1 MIGSRTGER
10 VDIDA
15 ISLSDP
21 LVYKKL
27 SEGDTAGIFQL
38 ESSGMTD
45 LVKKLKPGCFAD
57 IVALVALFRPGPL
70 GSGMVD
76 DFINRKHGRTP
87 IRYELPLL
95 EEILRD
101 TYGVIVYQEQVMRI
115 ANVLANF
122 TLGEADLLRRA
133 MGKKKPEEMAR
144 QRERF
149 LTGAAANR
157 IPRQK
162 AEHIFELIAKFAEYG
177 FNKSHSAAYA
187 LVSFQTAW
195 LKCHHPTEYM
205 AALLTTEKDNTDKI
219 LEYMTDC
226 RSHGIRVLPPDV
238 NESARDFSVVG
249 DGVMRFGLA
258 AVKNVGDAAIDSVV
272 AVRDEGGPFRSLFDF
287 CDRVDA
293 RRANKRVIES
303 LIKCGA
309 FDFTKAPRA
318 ALLAALDRAME
329 MASSRQ
335 RDRQTGQ
342 SRLFDMPGACAG
354 GPEPELPDVSE
365 WAERQLLAY
374 EKESLGF
381 YITGHPLAAHE
392 ELLAQYATSDTASL
406 SEARDNQEV
415 RLGGVTAKLR
425 EITTRR
431 GERMGFVTLEDLK
444 GSAEVVVFSDVYA
457 EAMELIKSDRP
468 LFVVG
473 QADADGESVKI
484 IAKQI
489 MPVEEVSEKLT
500 KSVHFFLSQP
510 EVTPNHLAQLKNV
523 LSRYP
528 GGCPGFVHLIVP
540 DKSETVLELP
550 PELTLAP
557 TPALVSAVEKL
568 FGHNVTKFC
577 C

>member
-1 MIGSRTGER
+1 
-10 VDIDA
+10 
-15 ISLSDP
+15 
-21 LVYKKL
+21 
-27 SEGDTAGIFQL
+27 
-38 ESSGMTD
+38 
-45 LVKKLKPGCFAD
+45 
-57 IVALVALFRPGPL
+57 
-70 GSGMVD
+70 
-76 DFINRKHGRTP
+76 
-87 IRYELPLL
+87 
-95 EEILRD
+95 
-101 TYGVIVYQEQVMRI
+101 
-115 ANVLANF
+115 
-122 TLGEADLLRRA
+122 
-133 MGKKKPEEMAR
+133 
-144 QRERF
+144 
-149 LTGAAANR
+149 
-157 IPRQK
+157 
-162 AEHIFELIAKFAEYG
+162 
-177 FNKSHSAAYA
+177 
-187 LVSFQTAW
+187 
-195 LKCHHPTEYM
+195 
-205 AALLTTEKDNTDKI
+205 
-219 LEYMTDC
+219 
-226 RSHGIRVLPPDV
+226 
-238 NESARDFSVVG
+238 
-249 DGVMRFGLA
+249 
-258 AVKNVGDAAIDSVV
+258 
-272 AVRDEGGPFRSLFDF
+272 
-287 CDRVDA
+287 
-293 RRANKRVIES
+293 
-303 LIKCGA
+303 
-309 FDFTKAPRA
+309 FDFTRAPRA

-342 SRLFDMPGACAG
+342 SRLFDMPGAVAS

-392 ELLAQYATSDTASL
+392 EMLAQYATSDTASL

-415 RLGGVTAKLR
+415 RLGGVAAKLR

-444 GSAEVVVFSDVYA
+444 GTAEVVVFSDVYA

-528 GGCPGFVHLIVP
+528 GSCPGFVHLIVP

-550 PELTLAP
+550 PELLLSP

-568 FGHNVTKFC
+568 FGHNVTRFC